1 MTITTAPVRGR
12 RRLAAAV
19 AGGATAVALALGG
32 AAGASAEPSPAPP
45 PAPYDPVRA
54 CAEVSTASPD
64 YAGPNYLPI
73 TVMSVD
79 PIYETIDP
87 SRITV
92 TVHPAAAEDK
102 KTVLPV
108 SFWKEVAL
116 ADVREIVEI
125 VQSDPASG
133 GQGVLTV
140 TVDGKAEAVMT
151 LDTTT
156 EGPLSPL
163 PDIGCEYYS
172 GPERAEV
179 EPSFFM
185 GAWKVGSVQETPERF
200 QAPPHNGVPAWDVFM
215 TITKLESSRDGDL
228 TGQESVTFDEPGI
241 EILRT
246 EAVGQDGTKYLRWLV
261 VDVLEPDEWAAHPV
275 PSEPLPVETWEPG
288 DVPDEPAPGEPI
300 CLGWDP
306 ECGEEDPAEPAE
318 PAPGDD
324 ERPSEPAEPAPGD
337 DSTDEDEGHT
347 VPDEVDTGGAAA
359 GGLALAGLGGAA
371 ALVAL
376 RRRSGMA

>member
-1 MTITTAPVRGR
+1 MVDTIQHHPHTRRGLP

-19 AGGATAVALALGG
+19 AGTTTALALAVGG
-32 AAGASAEPSPAPP
+32 AAGAVAEPSPAPP
-45 PAPYDPVRA
+45 HAPYDPVRA
-54 CAEVSTASPD
+54 CVEHSTTSLD
-64 YAGPNYLPI
+64 YDGPNYLPI

-108 SFWKEVAL
+108 TFWKEVAL
-116 ADVREIVEI
+116 PDVRDIVEI
-125 VQSDPASG
+125 VQSDPASE
-133 GQGVLTV
+133 GQGVMTI
-140 TVDGKAEAVMT
+140 TVDGKAEAVMR
-151 LDTTT
+151 LDTTK
-156 EGPLSPL
+156 EGLL
-163 PDIGCEYYS
+163 AAGHDLGCEYYS
-172 GPERAEV
+172 SPERAEV
-179 EPSFFM
+179 EPFFYM

-200 QAPPHNGVPAWDVFM
+200 QALPHNGVPAWNVFM
-215 TITKLESSRDGDL
+215 TITKQESSRDGDL

-261 VDVLEPDEWAAHPV
+261 VDALEPDEWAAHPV
-275 PSEPLPVETWEPG
+275 PSEPLPVETWQPG

-300 CLGWDP
+300 CIGEDP
-306 ECGEEDPAEPAE
+306 ECGEEDPEDPQPEDPAE
-318 PAPGDD
+318 PAPGD
-324 ERPSEPAEPAPGD
+324 ES
-337 DSTDEDEGHT
+337 SDEDHT
-347 VPDEVDTGGAAA
+347 VPDKVETGGAAA
-359 GGLALAGLGGAA
+359 SGLALAGLGGAA

-376 RRRSGMA
+376 RRRFGMA